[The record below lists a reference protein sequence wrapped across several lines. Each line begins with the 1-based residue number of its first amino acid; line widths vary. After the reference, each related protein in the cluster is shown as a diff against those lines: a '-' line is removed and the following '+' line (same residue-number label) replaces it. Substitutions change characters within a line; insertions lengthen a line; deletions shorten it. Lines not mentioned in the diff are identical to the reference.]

1 MGRLSVAL
9 AGMLLT
15 GCGVTDRVEL
25 AGTVPAVTVPVAD
38 LRPAADR
45 TGGTLT
51 GPAGR
56 LHDFGDAAFS
66 PLPSELLGRALAA
79 HDPAAFIGRQIELHE
94 FTVTVLDPAVRLPD
108 GGDMATGAV
117 TAGGVAAVLGYGV
130 IAGIEHSRSRKTLTV
145 RIAGTIDGRPF
156 AAGSSSTA
164 RGRVTGRRLA
174 RLIDDTLDE
183 AARAAMLA
191 AWRPAVANAGR

>member
-1 MGRLSVAL
+1 VA
-9 AGMLLT
+9 
-15 GCGVTDRVEL
+15 
-25 AGTVPAVTVPVAD
+25 VAD

-66 PLPSELLGRALAA
+66 PLPPELLGRALAA
-79 HDPAAFIGRQIELHE
+79 RDPAAFTGRQIELHE

-145 RIAGTIDGRPF
+145 RIAGAVDGQPF
-156 AAGSSSTA
+156 AAGGSTAA

-174 RLIDDTLDE
+174 RLVDDALDE
-183 AARAAMLA
+183 AADRAAMLA
-191 AWRPAVANAGR
+191 TQRAAAATAGR